1 MSEVTPILVVRS
13 SAASGFKPLR
23 FIDNRRFR
31 PLEGGRKPAAFRG
44 KLNPRNPL
52 GSYLPENCHDR
63 DSQSFALRDNKRWDH
78 ACGRT
83 SMMLSRSLAASVL
96 ALCLAGPA
104 PAQTQSPAP
113 PSTSPPDAP
122 VPAKQNDADQQSNA
136 STQSERDKAAEQVRQ
151 QEKQRIA
158 GVVPNFNV
166 SYNADAAPLS
176 RTQKLQI
183 ALRTA
188 TDPVAFGIA
197 GFDAGLSQA
206 QNDFPG
212 YGQGAQGYAK
222 RFGASYADNFD
233 GTMLGNAIFPIL
245 LKQDPR
251 YFRRGTGSFTR
262 RFFYSLSTTV
272 WCKNDNG
279 KWGPNY
285 SNILGNLAAGGI
297 SNLYYPASDR
307 GAGLTFERGF
317 TVTAYGA
324 FGGVFNEFWPD
335 IAKKILKNNMAK
347 LQPKVPPPTTAS
359 AGTRKLHFKS
369 MTTIR
374 PSDSKLPPV
383 AVFAVVSGLRASHT
397 PRRPEPRLRQSS
409 VPESRAPGRHWR
421 RCDA

>member
-1 MSEVTPILVVRS
+1 MGPC
-13 SAASGFKPLR
+13 LR
-23 FIDNRRFR
+23 
-31 PLEGGRKPAAFRG
+31 
-44 KLNPRNPL
+44 PRN
-52 GSYLPENCHDR
+52 EHDAVP
-63 DSQSFALRDNKRWDH
+63 FA
-78 ACGRT
+78 A
-83 SMMLSRSLAASVL
+83 LAASVL

-206 QNDFPG
+206 ENDFPG

-233 GTMLGNAIFPIL
+233 GTLLGNAIFPIL

-251 YFRRGTGSFTR
+251 YFRRGTGSFTS
-262 RFFYSLSTTV
+262 RFLYSVSTTV

-324 FGGVFNEFWPD
+324 FGGIFNEFWPD
-335 IAKKILKNNMAK
+335 IAKKILKNKMAK
-347 LQPKVPPPTTAS
+347 LQPKVPAPSTAS
-359 AGTRKLHFKS
+359 TG
-369 MTTIR
+369 
-374 PSDSKLPPV
+374 P
-383 AVFAVVSGLRASHT
+383 
-397 PRRPEPRLRQSS
+397 
-409 VPESRAPGRHWR
+409 
-421 RCDA
+421 

>member
-1 MSEVTPILVVRS
+1 
-13 SAASGFKPLR
+13 
-23 FIDNRRFR
+23 
-31 PLEGGRKPAAFRG
+31 
-44 KLNPRNPL
+44 
-52 GSYLPENCHDR
+52 
-63 DSQSFALRDNKRWDH
+63 
-78 ACGRT
+78 
-83 SMMLSRSLAASVL
+83 L
-96 ALCLAGPA
+96 ALCLAGA
-104 PAQTQSPAP
+104 SQAQTPTPAP
-113 PSTSPPDAP
+113 PAAPSSTSPPDAP
-122 VPAKQNDADQQSNA
+122 VPAKQNDADRQSNA
-136 STQSERDKAAEQVRQ
+136 STQSQRDRAAEQVRQ
-151 QEKQRIA
+151 EEKQRIA

-166 SYNADAAPLS
+166 SYNADAAPLT
-176 RTQKLQI
+176 RKQKLQI

-206 QNDFPG
+206 QNDFSG

-233 GTMLGNAIFPIL
+233 GTLLGNAIFPIL

-262 RFFYSLSTTV
+262 RFLYSVSTTV

-335 IAKKILKNNMAK
+335 IAKKILKNKMAK
-347 LQPKVPPPTTAS
+347 LQPKVPPPTTVS
-359 AGTRKLHFKS
+359 A
-369 MTTIR
+369 
-374 PSDSKLPPV
+374 
-383 AVFAVVSGLRASHT
+383 
-397 PRRPEPRLRQSS
+397 
-409 VPESRAPGRHWR
+409 AP
-421 RCDA
+421 